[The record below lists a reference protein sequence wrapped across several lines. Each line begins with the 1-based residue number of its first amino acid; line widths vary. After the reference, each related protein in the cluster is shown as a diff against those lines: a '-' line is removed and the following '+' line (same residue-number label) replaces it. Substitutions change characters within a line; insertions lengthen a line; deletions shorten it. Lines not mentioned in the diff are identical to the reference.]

1 MDRRLRWCGCRSVFP
16 ANTYLRLTDES
27 SARKLIK
34 AGYKF
39 LNWAKPDTI
48 RETAQNYI
56 ENGWP
61 LVDMLATRTQDLAD
75 CERIRNKIAHNS
87 TEAVQQFSVVQR
99 NLLATERLFD
109 LSPGQLL
116 RIRHRRKRKP
126 HIAVFVDVMN
136 EMLEAI
142 IDPPQ

>member
-116 RIRHRRKRKP
+116 KNSIEEKESRTSR
-126 HIAVFVDVMN
+126 FLLM
-136 EMLEAI
+136 
-142 IDPPQ
+142 